1 MGKKAYAW
9 AESDVLEFH
18 FREALT
24 ELSELL
30 ECIKEYKAKG
40 DDACLGFID
49 RHGLATKVEHVY
61 HRFSIELDSQ
71 PETLRKRWGPFQFT
85 RHRGIVALALF
96 PRLWS
101 RTQAS

>member
-61 HRFSIELDSQ
+61 HHLNTGWNGRRIQDLQDPIFEKRS
-71 PETLRKRWGPFQFT
+71 TYRKLERM
-85 RHRGIVALALF
+85 
-96 PRLWS
+96 PRDLGS
-101 RTQAS
+101 MNPKRR